1 MVNMEKTEEG
11 IVKLNIEQITKF
23 VTNWDKDGRTKGLLI
38 MGPPGHGKTH
48 LMKSLDWI
56 QNFKDGSS
64 VNGSTTMHRVVEL
77 YEKNGSIDFLSN
89 SLLAGLEN
97 NQRYFDD
104 LGSERDAF
112 RYGSVTN
119 VMELLV
125 DRFKGAS
132 YTTNLN
138 LAELTAKYGQR
149 VISRLKEYCYII
161 ALVDQDFRLLNNEN
175 EIQTILNK

>member
-1 MVNMEKTEEG
+1 MVKMEKTEEG
-11 IVKLNIEQITKF
+11 IVKLNLEQMNKF
-23 VTNWDKDGRTKGLLI
+23 ITNWDKEGRTKGLLI

-56 QNFKDGSS
+56 QTFKDGSQA
-64 VNGSTTMHRVVEL
+64 NGSTTMHRVVEL
-77 YEKNGSIDFLSN
+77 YEKNGSIDFLSS
-89 SLLAGLEN
+89 SLLAGLSN
-97 NQRYFDD
+97 TQRYFDD

-112 RYGSVTN
+112 HYGSVTN

-125 DRFKGAS
+125 DKFKGAS

-138 LAELTAKYGQR
+138 LEELTSKYGPR

-161 ALVDQDFRLLNNEN
+161 ALVDQDFRLLNNEI
-175 EIQTILNK
+175 EIETILNK